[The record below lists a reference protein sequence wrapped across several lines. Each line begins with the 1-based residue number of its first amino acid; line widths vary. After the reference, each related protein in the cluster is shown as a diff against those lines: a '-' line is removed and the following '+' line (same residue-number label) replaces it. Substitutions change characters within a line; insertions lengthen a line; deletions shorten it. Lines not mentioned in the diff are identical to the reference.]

1 MQDTNSTTN
10 KREEKAV
17 FSLFARFDTS
27 QLLQNDE
34 MQDTD
39 STTNKSEEKV
49 VLSLYAWFFVA
60 KEFLVRL
67 AGAAKL
73 ESGK

>member
-49 VLSLYAWFFVA
+49 VLSLYA
-60 KEFLVRL
+60 
-67 AGAAKL
+67 
-73 ESGK
+73 